1 MVKVVCYNCGA
12 EFETGR
18 VKMGGGAERDYY
30 IYEDLPPCP
39 CCGAQGCLGH
49 RLPDKEEGG

>member
-18 VKMGGGAERDYY
+18 VEIGDGKDRDYFL
-30 IYEDLPPCP
+30 YEDLPPCP
-39 CCGAQGCLGH
+39 HCGAEGCLGH
-49 RLPDKEEGG
+49 RRPAEEEEK